1 MITGIPKRG
10 LFDRD
15 NPSGGETIDRE
26 HPPQRPTKAVVTERP
41 RRQTLWPRKM
51 RELTAHF
58 DEVASL
64 AGALVWKSNHHQSV
78 ASLIMVVIT
87 VGGM

>member
-1 MITGIPKRG
+1 MESRSAASSTVSIHRNG
-10 LFDRD
+10 
-15 NPSGGETIDRE
+15 
-26 HPPQRPTKAVVTERP
+26 PTKTVVTERP
-41 RRQTLWPRKM
+41 RRQTLWPRKT

-64 AGALVWKSNHHQSV
+64 AGAMVWKSNHNQSV